1 MLAIVD
7 IQFPWIMSGFR
18 YWENYEF
25 YNIDKDILFFSVHNM
40 RDPFP
45 TKVYP
50 LKSIKKYPI
59 TDIYCVFLSFT
70 LGLLDY
76 PGEIPGKNFWL
87 SRKQHLLSKLIGR
100 KYGLSEFVKRN
111 DISVHTTIYP
121 GGGYQENLLGQ
132 AIEGLRFIGN
142 YPNVKD
148 VFTNLSLVQE
158 VIPKAHWVPGISN
171 VDFYRFT
178 PRAKS
183 DKIQLLF
190 ACHHRRE
197 KGFNYL
203 TKAFKLLDPAKY
215 HLHIAGDWKD
225 DLHLIEHNNY
235 TYYGTLSPTKL
246 REVYYKCHIV
256 VTPGYTDDVPPSGS
270 VTIDGF
276 PTGAAVDA
284 MSTGCCLIST
294 NIRKDYRALTP
305 GIDYLE
311 VNEKSSDDIV
321 NALEYL
327 YENQDEMLSIAY
339 SGHEKILKFFDV
351 KKNVAYKY
359 NLIRGRNV

>member
-7 IQFPWIMSGFR
+7 SQFPWIISGVR

-25 YNIDKDILFFSVHNM
+25 YNIDKDILFFSFNRM
-40 RDPFP
+40 NDYFP
-45 TKVYP
+45 ADVYP
-50 LKSIKKYPI
+50 VTAIKEYPI
-59 TDIYCVFLSFT
+59 TDIYCVFLNVT

-76 PGEIPGKNFWL
+76 TGRIPGENFWL
-87 SRKQHLLSKLIGR
+87 SKKQYLLSKLIGSR
-100 KYGLSEFVKRN
+100 YGLSEFIRQN
-111 DISVHTTIYP
+111 NISFHTTIYP
-121 GGGYQENLLGQ
+121 GGGYQENFLDQ
-132 AIEGLRFIGN
+132 AVESLRFIGSH
-142 YPNVKD
+142 PNVKNI
-148 VFTNLSLVQE
+148 FTNLNRVQE
-158 VIPKAHWVPGISN
+158 VIPKAHWVAGLSN
-171 VDFYRFT
+171 VDFYKYA
-178 PRAKS
+178 PRVKS

-203 TKAFKLLDPAKY
+203 TKAFNSLDPAKY
-215 HLHIAGDWKD
+215 HLHIAGDWND
-225 DLHLIEHNNY
+225 ELHLIENNNY
-235 TYYGTLSPTKL
+235 TYYGTLSPTEL

-256 VTPGYTDDVPPSGS
+256 VTPGYKDDAPPSGF

-284 MSTGCCLIST
+284 ISTGCCLIST
-294 NIRKDYRALTP
+294 NIRKDYRALSP

-311 VNEKSSDDIV
+311 INEKSSDDIA
-321 NALEYL
+321 NAIEYL

-351 KKNVAYKY
+351 KKNVAFKY
-359 NLIRGRNV
+359 NLIKGES